1 MDNLNIMQAFL
12 MLGDND
18 NEESLSD
25 KVKYKERIVFS
36 TMRSLIPDWEKP
48 KDWNNLSDQIKM
60 ERLKKLE
67 TV

>member
-1 MDNLNIMQAFL
+1 MDNLNMMKAFL
-12 MLGDND
+12 MLGDKG
-18 NEESLSD
+18 NEEPLSD

-67 TV
+67 EL

>member
-48 KDWNNLSDQIKM
+48 KDWDNLSDQIKM